1 MKSSDLPTKIAV
13 PFAQNAGLSYRRDVP
28 LQSSDA
34 GAASFMLG
42 FPPLTFQPTGA
53 GGSPVDGRD
62 MNGILYALSSIA
74 RSWCAGVTLTFDQS
88 FAQAVGGY
96 PLGAVLRSAT
106 DPTILLISQRD
117 ANQTDPADDA
127 EEALWKPIGAGT
139 LTSVAQSLA
148 GKVSRTGDTMTG
160 SLFMTGTY
168 SLNGGL
174 ATVPL
179 GAQMDQTQ
187 IYLQLAKGTD
197 NTISGTLTF
206 RDSSGGYHD
215 VLTVT
220 PRGNILSVR
229 GNPFLEVGSNS
240 DQPMRIE
247 AFTAIADSGQR
258 VTFPKGFSGTPVSII
273 VNALEADWSCA
284 AAAGTWAADGFTMTS
299 YATNTAGRPQKIS
312 VMAVGPV

>member
-1 MKSSDLPTKIAV
+1 MKSSDLPTKIII

-74 RSWCAGVTLTFDQS
+74 RSWCAGATLTFDQD

-139 LTSVAQSLA
+139 LTSMAQSLA

-168 SLNGGL
+168 SFNGGQV
-174 ATVPL
+174 TVPI
-179 GAQMDQTQ
+179 GAEMDQTQ
-187 IYLQLAKGTD
+187 IYLQLAKGAD
-197 NTISGTLTF
+197 GTISGTLTF
-206 RDSSGGYHD
+206 RDSAGGYHD

-220 PRGNILSVR
+220 PKGNLLSVR
-229 GNPFLEVGSNS
+229 GTPFLEVGSNGEH
-240 DQPMRIE
+240 PMRME
-247 AFTAIADSGQR
+247 AFTAIADNGQR

-273 VNALEADWSCA
+273 INALEANWSCA